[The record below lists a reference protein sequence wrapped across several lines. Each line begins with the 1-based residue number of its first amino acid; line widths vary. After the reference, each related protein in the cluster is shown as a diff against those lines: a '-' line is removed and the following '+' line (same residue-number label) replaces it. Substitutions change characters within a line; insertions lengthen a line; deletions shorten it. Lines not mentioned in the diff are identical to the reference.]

1 MTLAILGPGDVVG
14 EMSLLDRMGRSASA
28 VTLEPTGAYWMDRA
42 TFQTCLHTMPGVAYN
57 LALILARRL
66 RLADARLRAL
76 ASLDVEGRMAHTLLH
91 LAREYGRPGPDGAV
105 QIPLRLTQGDLA
117 ELVGASRVRVN
128 QIMGTLKRRN
138 LVVVDRQSRITVL
151 DVPALE
157 QRSR

>member
-1 MTLAILGPGDVVG
+1 
-14 EMSLLDRMGRSASA
+14 
-28 VTLEPTGAYWMDRA
+28 
-42 TFQTCLHTMPGVAYN
+42 
-57 LALILARRL
+57 
-66 RLADARLRAL
+66 
-76 ASLDVEGRMAHTLLH
+76 MAHTLLH